1 MLTDT
6 PVEFRRDEYVV
17 HTDRA
22 RLDLDAALA
31 LLETTHWAAVVDRA
45 TLERAVPNS
54 VCFALTD
61 EHESR
66 LIGFARAV
74 SDLATYA
81 YLTDVV
87 IAESHRNRGLGAWLL
102 DCMLAH
108 PQLQGLRRVALLT
121 RDAIG
126 FYTRAGFSAELGDRH
141 YLERRPDTADP
152 AGAAS

>member
-1 MLTDT
+1 MLTDA
-6 PVEFRRDEYVV
+6 PVEFRRGEYVV

-22 RLDLDAALA
+22 RLDLDAVLA
-31 LLETTHWAAVVDRA
+31 LLGTTHWAAVVNRA
-45 TLERAVPNS
+45 ELERAVPNS
-54 VCFALTD
+54 VCFVLTD
-61 EHESR
+61 AHETR

-87 IAESHRNRGLGAWLL
+87 IAEEYRNGGLGAWLL
-102 DCMLAH
+102 DCILAH
-108 PQLQGLRRVALLT
+108 PQLQGLRRIALLT

-126 FYTRAGFSAELGDRH
+126 FYTRAGFTAELGDRN

-152 AGAAS
+152 ANAEL